1 LVVIAKEKKEQ
12 SCHVTFIPGI
22 WTQSIAVPVAFERNS
37 VRVSSAIERS
47 LEHENKSSFRKGR
60 WRKGKVSS
68 MNSSLATRSDFLTQ
82 KGYLHPLEGFEG

>member
-1 LVVIAKEKKEQ
+1 VVIAKEKKEQ

-47 LEHENKSSFRKGR
+47 LEREK
-60 WRKGKVSS
+60 
-68 MNSSLATRSDFLTQ
+68 
-82 KGYLHPLEGFEG
+82 